1 MRTGISITLKPV
13 DRRRLKA
20 LARDRNTP
28 HKHVWRAEI
37 VLLSADGIG
46 TNEIMR
52 RTGKSKTCVWRWQER
67 FMQAGYDSLLHD
79 KTRPSRIPPLG
90 SNIIERV
97 VALTQTDPPTEATH
111 WTSAMM
117 AKVVDISA
125 SSVQRIW
132 RAHGL
137 QPHRVKQFK
146 LSTDPRFVD
155 KLRDVVGLYVD
166 PPAHAVVL
174 SVDEKSQ
181 IQALDRTQPGLPM
194 KKGRAGTMTHDYKR
208 HGTTTLFAA
217 LSRPTRITCALPN
230 PEPWVSKSAT
240 NSPSHSA
247 AVIIGSCIRRAMRWP
262 GGRTCILMR
271 WRLPRGF
278 GRKAGQRQIRLRL
291 NRLHCKPPKIHPGG
305 RTSGREQIT
314 GRTQLICKPTALDI
328 LWHLALIVYDGNI
341 QHV

>member
-1 MRTGISITLKPV
+1 MQVWRMRTGISITLKPA

-37 VLLSADGIG
+37 VLLSADGVG

-67 FMQAGYDSLLHD
+67 FMEAGYDSLLHD
-79 KTRPSRIPPLG
+79 KTRPSRIPPLASG
-90 SNIIERV
+90 ITERV
-97 VALTQTDPPTEATH
+97 VTLAQTAPPTEATH

-117 AKVVDISA
+117 AKVVGISA

-166 PPAHAVVL
+166 GRPPMP
-174 SVDEKSQ
+174 SSS
-181 IQALDRTQPGLPM
+181 RSM
-194 KKGRAGTMTHDYKR
+194 KRARSRRST
-208 HGTTTLFAA
+208 A
-217 LSRPTRITCALPN
+217 LSPAC
-230 PEPWVSKSAT
+230 
-240 NSPSHSA
+240 
-247 AVIIGSCIRRAMRWP
+247 
-262 GGRTCILMR
+262 
-271 WRLPRGF
+271 
-278 GRKAGQRQIRLRL
+278 Q
-291 NRLHCKPPKIHPGG
+291 
-305 RTSGREQIT
+305 
-314 GRTQLICKPTALDI
+314 
-328 LWHLALIVYDGNI
+328 
-341 QHV
+341 

>member
-1 MRTGISITLKPV
+1 MRVWRMRTGISITLKPA

-37 VLLSADGIG
+37 VLLSADGVG

-67 FMQAGYDSLLHD
+67 FMEAGYDSLLHD
-79 KTRPSRIPPLG
+79 KTRPSRIPSLG
-90 SNIIERV
+90 SCITERV
-97 VALTQTDPPTEATH
+97 VTLTQTAPPTEATH

-117 AKVVDISA
+117 AKVVGISA

-181 IQALDRTQPGLPM
+181 IQALDRTQPG
-194 KKGRAGTMTHDYKR
+194 
-208 HGTTTLFAA
+208 
-217 LSRPTRITCALPN
+217 
-230 PEPWVSKSAT
+230 
-240 NSPSHSA
+240 
-247 AVIIGSCIRRAMRWP
+247 
-262 GGRTCILMR
+262 
-271 WRLPRGF
+271 
-278 GRKAGQRQIRLRL
+278 
-291 NRLHCKPPKIHPGG
+291 
-305 RTSGREQIT
+305 
-314 GRTQLICKPTALDI
+314 
-328 LWHLALIVYDGNI
+328 
-341 QHV
+341 